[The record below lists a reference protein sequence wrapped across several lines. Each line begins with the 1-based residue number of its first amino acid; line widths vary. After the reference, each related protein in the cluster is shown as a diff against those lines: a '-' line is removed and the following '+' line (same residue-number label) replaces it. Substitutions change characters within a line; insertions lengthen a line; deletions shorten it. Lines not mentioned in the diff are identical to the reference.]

1 MPLEDCDDFNEF
13 GPEICDTCLWQ
24 YICWGDDES
33 PCGGYCPAFAT
44 YGLRAC
50 EDCELEVL

>member
-1 MPLEDCDDFNEF
+1 MPLEYCDDFNEF

-50 EDCELEVL
+50 EDCELEVP